1 MKKTKTWQDCGSKWF
16 GTLVVAISVAMCFR
30 AYFYEAGSAATGC
43 MQKTLWGHHTKANA
57 EKTSWDVAPL
67 SWLKWIWTG
76 ERIVEYKAPDSG
88 VVRVQPHGNGLDGY
102 ADIFVGKSRWCCK
115 LPMDASKA
123 IAGRYVRKG
132 ETLWNG
138 AVCMGDFFFVNRWIW
153 NFRRPRNGEIMVFAT
168 DGIEGLQKHVHSNR
182 IIKRMKARPGET
194 YVIEHPLQEHPKTV
208 TMGED
213 EYFAC
218 GDNFGNSFD
227 SRYWGCVPGKNL
239 LGVGS
244 LAYWPF
250 SRLRVLR

>member
-1 MKKTKTWQDCGSKWF
+1 
-16 GTLVVAISVAMCFR
+16 
-30 AYFYEAGSAATGC
+30 
-43 MQKTLWGHHTKANA
+43 
-57 EKTSWDVAPL
+57 
-67 SWLKWIWTG
+67 
-76 ERIVEYKAPDSG
+76 
-88 VVRVQPHGNGLDGY
+88 
-102 ADIFVGKSRWCCK
+102 
-115 LPMDASKA
+115 
-123 IAGRYVRKG
+123 
-132 ETLWNG
+132 
-138 AVCMGDFFFVNRWIW
+138 MGDFFFVNRWIW

-208 TMGED
+208 TMVED